1 LKFQKGIQKLNFS
14 MYKTLC
20 FIALFWIGLHPVLAQ
35 DTSKRQQELEAQ
47 RIRLKNEIK
56 QINELLFTN
65 TKTRKNALSEAEDL
79 QVKLNVRS
87 ELIKVTNEQA
97 NILSRKIS
105 LNQRNIGD
113 QRKELEL
120 LKEDYA
126 SMIQKSY
133 ASKSLKNRLMFLFS
147 SESFLQAYK
156 RIQYLKQY
164 ASYRRKQGLA
174 ISEKTQLLQQLNQTL
189 IDEKEKKTLLIK
201 ENRAVQQKLAEDRKE
216 QESLIKVLKRKER
229 SLAAQISKKEK
240 QSNEI
245 DQAINRLIRE
255 AIAASN
261 KAAGKKGNKT
271 FELTPEAKLI
281 AASFSSNKGRLPW
294 PLEKGVVIQRFGRQ
308 PHPVVKTTTI
318 QSNGV
323 TLATTE
329 KAQVRAVFEGEVMSV
344 VTYKG
349 SNPSVLIRHGN
360 FISVYKNLGK
370 LYVKKGDKVKAKQ
383 AIGEV
388 FTNQQNGKTELQFS
402 IFNNVTALDPK
413 GWIYQM

>member
-1 LKFQKGIQKLNFS
+1 
-14 MYKTLC
+14 MYRLFC
-20 FIALFWIGLHPVLAQ
+20 FITLLWIGMHPILAQ
-35 DTSKRQQELEAQ
+35 DSSKRQQELEAQ
-47 RIRLKNEIK
+47 RIRLKKEIK
-56 QINELLFTN
+56 QINQLLFTN
-65 TKTRKNALSEAEDL
+65 TKTRKNALSQAEDL
-79 QVKLNVRS
+79 QVKLNVRG
-87 ELIKVTNEQA
+87 ELIKVTNEQV
-97 NILSRKIS
+97 NILTRRIN
-105 LNQRNIGD
+105 LNKRNIST
-113 QRKELEL
+113 QRKELSL

-126 SMIQKSY
+126 AMIQKSY

-164 ASYRRKQGLA
+164 ARYRRKQGLA
-174 ISEKTQLLQQLNQTL
+174 IKEKTQVLQQLNKTL
-189 IDEKEKKTLLIK
+189 IDEKAKKIVLIEDNRNVQEQLAKERKAQEDLIK
-201 ENRAVQQKLAEDRKE
+201 
-216 QESLIKVLKRKER
+216 SLKRKER
-229 SLAAQISKKEK
+229 SLATQISKKVK
-240 QSNEI
+240 KTKEI
-245 DQAINRLIRE
+245 DKEIDRLIRE

-281 AASFSSNKGRLPW
+281 AANFSANKGRLPW

-308 PHPVVKTTTI
+308 PHPVVKTTII

-323 TLATTE
+323 TLATAPN
-329 KAQVRAVFEGEVMSV
+329 AQVRAVFEGEIMSV

-383 AIGEV
+383 VIGEV
-388 FTNQQNGKTELQFS
+388 FTNQQTGKTELQFS
-402 IFNNVTALDPK
+402 IFNNVKALNPK